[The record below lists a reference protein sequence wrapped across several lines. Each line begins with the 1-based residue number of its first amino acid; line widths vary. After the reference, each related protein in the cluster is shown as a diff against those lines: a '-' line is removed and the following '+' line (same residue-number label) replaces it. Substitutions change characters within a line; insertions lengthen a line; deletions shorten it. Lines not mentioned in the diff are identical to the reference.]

1 MATDFG
7 TVLVGLF
14 EMGAGTP
21 SFGPRHN
28 KSHTVCRRC
37 GSRAYHIQK
46 GKCASCGY
54 PEARMRSYGW
64 AKKAHLKRTQGTGRM
79 SHLKYCIAKLSKIY
93 APKK

>member
-1 MATDFG
+1 
-7 TVLVGLF
+7 
-14 EMGAGTP
+14 MGAGTP

-28 KSHTVCRRC
+28 KSHTICRRC

-54 PEARMRSYGW
+54 PEARMRSYRW

-79 SHLKYCIAKLSKIY
+79 SHLKYCIAKLQKVY